1 MKNKSD
7 NANKNWVYVRPMGNP
22 AVKDACLHTPN
33 MFFSYKAGA
42 YILPK
47 NELPAAHPG
56 IKAGFITESYK
67 ELLVKDFQGKQI
79 DSTLRSSIGQVFSQ
93 EMGEQTYKEFLDRV
107 NNAKNKPV
115 EQKEQAT
122 TQNEKDVNEEV
133 KKNHVPL
140 AFIRGTKE
148 LNEALHMTPGIR
160 FSMST
165 KLWYLPLTDLAKA
178 HPMLKQASVYDSLS
192 NVFTKGGTQIS
203 AALRET
209 IGTQYD
215 EKLGQEMLTAYKEK
229 KSQQNT
235 NTEKRVYEQKKTQ
248 TNTQTQKQEEKQV
261 QTKHYYR
268 KGR

>member
-42 YILPK
+42 YMIPK

-122 TQNEKDVNEEV
+122 TQNEKEV
-133 KKNHVPL
+133 DRK
-140 AFIRGTKE
+140 
-148 LNEALHMTPGIR
+148 
-160 FSMST
+160 
-165 KLWYLPLTDLAKA
+165 
-178 HPMLKQASVYDSLS
+178 SV
-192 NVFTKGGTQIS
+192 V
-203 AALRET
+203 
-209 IGTQYD
+209 
-215 EKLGQEMLTAYKEK
+215 
-229 KSQQNT
+229 
-235 NTEKRVYEQKKTQ
+235 
-248 TNTQTQKQEEKQV
+248 
-261 QTKHYYR
+261 
-268 KGR
+268 

>member
-1 MKNKSD
+1 
-7 NANKNWVYVRPMGNP
+7 
-22 AVKDACLHTPN
+22 
-33 MFFSYKAGA
+33 MF
-42 YILPK
+42 L
-47 NELPAAHPG
+47 
-56 IKAGFITESYK
+56 
-67 ELLVKDFQGKQI
+67 GK
-79 DSTLRSSIGQVFSQ
+79 VW
-93 EMGEQTYKEFLDRV
+93 
-107 NNAKNKPV
+107 AKNKPV

-165 KLWYLPLTDLAKA
+165 KLWSLPLTDLAKA

-192 NVFTKGGTQIS
+192 NVFTKGGAQIS
-203 AALRET
+203 SALRET

-215 EKLGQEMLTAYKEK
+215 DKLGQEMLTAYKEK

-248 TNTQTQKQEEKQV
+248 TNTQTQKQEDKQV
-261 QTKHYYR
+261 QKKHYYR

>member
-42 YILPK
+42 YMIPK
-47 NELPAAHPG
+47 NE
-56 IKAGFITESYK
+56 K
-67 ELLVKDFQGKQI
+67 E
-79 DSTLRSSIGQVFSQ
+79 
-93 EMGEQTYKEFLDRV
+93 
-107 NNAKNKPV
+107 
-115 EQKEQAT
+115 
-122 TQNEKDVNEEV
+122 VNEEV

-165 KLWYLPLTDLAKA
+165 KLWSLPLTDLAKA

-248 TNTQTQKQEEKQV
+248 TNTQTQKQV